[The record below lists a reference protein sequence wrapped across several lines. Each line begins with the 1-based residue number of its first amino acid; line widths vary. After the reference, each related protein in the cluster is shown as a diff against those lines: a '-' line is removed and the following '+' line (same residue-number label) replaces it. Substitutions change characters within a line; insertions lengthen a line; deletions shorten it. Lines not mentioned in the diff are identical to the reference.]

1 MAICGRKPL
10 ARITR
15 VGYIRRFFILLVPL
29 FLYWIY
35 IDLSFSSYR
44 SNVELDSPMGIAFFI
59 YALLGTILFVF
70 WSVGR
75 LHDFNEPGWKVLY
88 LVIPIFNLVWI
99 LVLFTTWGTIGRN
112 QYGHDPLHRRPF
124 YETDAVKRQKDKQKR
139 RHSLSCKDK

>member
-1 MAICGRKPL
+1 
-10 ARITR
+10 
-15 VGYIRRFFILLVPL
+15 
-29 FLYWIY
+29 
-35 IDLSFSSYR
+35 
-44 SNVELDSPMGIAFFI
+44 MGIAFFI

-99 LVLFTTWGTIGRN
+99 LVLFTTSGTIGRN